1 MTLIMMFRLELV
13 TAFSYMRAFPE
24 FYITHGIL
32 ALIQNGISFG
42 DNLVV
47 CGSDSS
53 MDERKPAPRRKLW
66 EMANWFD
73 DVFSNE
79 GERDCIN

>member
-1 MTLIMMFRLELV
+1 
-13 TAFSYMRAFPE
+13 MR
-24 FYITHGIL
+24 
-32 ALIQNGISFG
+32 
-42 DNLVV
+42 
-47 CGSDSS
+47 GSDSS

-66 EMANWFD
+66 EMGNWFD